1 MELPMPASPKSRPGF
16 TLVELLVVIAII
28 GVLVALLLPAVQA
41 ARESARRARCS
52 NNLRQLVLG
61 CHNHEQVLGTLPRGG
76 TEVGLPVPAGAN
88 DESCCGENGAYWSWI
103 ARLLPFVE
111 QDNLYKQANIPNN
124 TIGQS
129 KPQIATPLQV
139 VYCPSS
145 NMTAKMTMTNQADF
159 TVGTVIVAVTNYK
172 GNQGSNWDVGQW
184 INIRYGDVREGM
196 RNGDGVLFRNDAR
209 ARPVLRLNQITDGTS
224 NTIMI
229 GEVIPEVE
237 VRNAW
242 AYTNGAYA
250 TCAIPINAK
259 DANGQWFPPGQWQN
273 NYSYRSRHPSGAQF
287 AFCDGSVRFLNDNIP
302 LQTYRALATREVG
315 EVVPQ

>member
-1 MELPMPASPKSRPGF
+1 MQALPRVRLGF

-41 ARESARRARCS
+41 ARESARRARCM
-52 NNLRQLVLG
+52 NNLKQLALG
-61 CHNHEQVLGTLPRGG
+61 CHNHEQALGTLPRGG
-76 TEVGLPVPAGAN
+76 TERGLPVPAGAN

-103 ARLLPFVE
+103 ARILPYIE
-111 QDNLYKQANIPNN
+111 QDALYKQANIPTN

-129 KPQIATPLQV
+129 KAQVAIPLAV

-145 NMTAKMTMTNQADF
+145 NANSKMTMSNPADF
-159 TVGTVIVAVTNYK
+159 PAGTMILGVTCYK

-209 ARPVLRLNQITDGTS
+209 ALPVLRLNQVTDGTS

-237 VRNAW
+237 DRNAW

-250 TCAIPINAK
+250 TCAIPINVK
-259 DANGQWFPPGQWQN
+259 DANGKWFPPGQWQN
-273 NYSYRSRHPSGAQF
+273 NYSFRSRHPGGAQF

-302 LQTYRALATREVG
+302 LQTYRALATRDVG
-315 EVVPQ
+315 EVVAQP

>member
-1 MELPMPASPKSRPGF
+1 MPAPRSFRLGF

-52 NNLRQLVLG
+52 NNLRQLALG

-76 TEVGLPVPAGAN
+76 TEQGLPVPAGAN
-88 DESCCGENGAYWSWI
+88 DESCCGDNGSYWSWI

-111 QDNLYKQANIPNN
+111 QDGLYKQANIPTN

-129 KPQIATPLQV
+129 KLQVATALQV

-145 NMTAKMTMTNQADF
+145 NMISKMTMSNPADF
-159 TVGTVIVAVTNYK
+159 TAGTMILGVTNYK
-172 GNQGSNWDVGQW
+172 GNQGSNWDVGNW
-184 INIRYGDVREGM
+184 INIRFGTVREGM
-196 RNGDGVLFRNDAR
+196 RQGDGVLFRNDAR
-209 ARPVLRLNQITDGTS
+209 ALPVLRLNQITDGTS

-237 VRNAW
+237 DRNAW

-250 TCAIPINAK
+250 TCAIPLNAK
-259 DANGQWFPPGQWQN
+259 DVGGKWFPSGQWQN
-273 NYSYRSRHPSGAQF
+273 NYSFRSRHPGGGQF
-287 AFCDGSVRFLNDNIP
+287 AYCDGSVHFISDNIP
-302 LQTYRALATREVG
+302 LQTYRAMATRDIG
-315 EVVPQ
+315 EIVPTE

>member
-1 MELPMPASPKSRPGF
+1 MQMPRKSRLGF
-16 TLVELLVVIAII
+16 TLVELLVVMAII

-41 ARESARRARCS
+41 ARESARRARCA
-52 NNLRQLVLG
+52 NNLRQLALG

-76 TEVGLPVPAGAN
+76 TEPGLPVPAGAN

-103 ARLLPFVE
+103 ARLLPFIE
-111 QDNLYKQANIPNN
+111 QDNLYKQANIPTN

-129 KPQIATPLQV
+129 KPQIATPLAI

-145 NMTAKMTMTNQADF
+145 NMTAKMTMTNPADF
-159 TVGTVIVAVTNYK
+159 TAGTVIVAVTNYK

-209 ARPVLRLNQITDGTS
+209 ALPKLRLNQITDGTS

-237 VRNAW
+237 DRNAW

-259 DANGQWFPPGQWQN
+259 DASGKWFPPGQWQN
-273 NYSYRSRHPSGAQF
+273 NYSFRSRHPGGAQF
-287 AFCDGSVRFLNDNIP
+287 AFCDGSVRFLTDNIAV
-302 LQTYRALATREVG
+302 QTYRALATRDVG

>member
-1 MELPMPASPKSRPGF
+1 MQMPRLFRQGF

-41 ARESARRARCS
+41 ARESARRARCA
-52 NNLRQLVLG
+52 NNLKQLVLG
-61 CHNHEQVLGTLPRGG
+61 CHNHEQSLGTLPRGG
-76 TEVGLPVPAGAN
+76 TELGLPVPAGAN

-111 QDNLYKQANIPNN
+111 QDNLYRLANIPNN

-129 KPQIATPLQV
+129 RTHVATPLPI

-145 NMTAKMTMTNQADF
+145 NATAKLTMPNPADF
-159 TVGTVIVAVTNYK
+159 PAGTLLIAVTNYK
-172 GNQGSNWDVGQW
+172 GNQGANWDVGQW
-184 INIRYGDVREGM
+184 INIRFGSVREGM
-196 RNGDGVLFRNDAR
+196 REGDGVLFRNDAR
-209 ARPVLRLNQITDGTS
+209 ALPKLRLNQITDGTS

-237 VRNAW
+237 DRNAW

-250 TCAIPINAK
+250 TCAIPLNAK
-259 DANGQWFPPGQWQN
+259 DATGKWFPPGQWQN
-273 NYSYRSRHPSGAQF
+273 NYSFRSRHPGGGQF
-287 AFCDGSVRFLNDNIP
+287 AFCDGSVRFMNDTIP
-302 LQTYRALATREVG
+302 LQTYRALATRDAG